1 MCAGERSELSRGV
14 DGLTKAVVPDDPE
27 VSAKSPGV
35 WYKSLNGVVLEFCV
49 ISNGSD
55 REAIVREPGEYLGV
69 QQRRREKKK
78 VGIHK
83 KKPQRRSN
91 SRAQRLLYAGLRT
104 QRARPHRYDNIIL
117 I

>member
-83 KKPQRRSN
+83 KNPKGAATHVPKGCCTLVLGRNVQD
-91 SRAQRLLYAGLRT
+91 LIGTITLY
-104 QRARPHRYDNIIL
+104 
-117 I
+117 